1 MSTSILPYL
10 GNSGYSAEYLRDQF
24 YRERGPDAV
33 DLTGQLYLR
42 SGPVS
47 YSPNEL
53 RAFEQKALEQRAS
66 LEAAVKNTSP
76 FGTANTRQG
85 LFQTPTISPY
95 SNFSPSPTGGVSFTP
110 AFPAQVSQPS
120 FQNTLNNPNFGT
132 SFNPLEDL
140 RRSMFNSSMGNSA
153 FPQTNLSQGSGF
165 GGGSGGGGGNSS
177 AIPLEGKIGIV
188 KLAQGGDAAM
198 KNDILERAMFAM
210 PLSKEAR
217 NTGILS
223 GFEDEMEDEGSYE
236 EDEALDLPRTPQN
249 PEILMNNLRGD
260 MRSVDARYM
269 ELAQMV
275 GEEAAMQTP
284 PEVLAM
290 LQTQLAQQAG
300 IGALPQA
307 QGMAPPPME
316 APMGGPPLPFPQ
328 GGAEQAPPTP
338 DGLPPLRAAAGTLV
352 SAGQRLAQMG
362 ATGAQNLN
370 QYLGNLLMRPQFG
383 VERMTGGSPP
393 MALSLQARNAL
404 VQGPSGEIAFGTG
417 TRMAPAGTLSL
428 PASPTFTEGLR
439 TGIQQGAQRLAERF
453 PTAAQAMED
462 IRPYLGKIVGDSTAL
477 GGLLG
482 MGAFIATREERQ
494 RLADEAARA
503 NAEREVLLSRIPG
516 QRPPMPP
523 PPPGGATGAAGEPFR
538 VDVSGVGTP
547 IPEPSATAATMT
559 PQERL
564 AFEEANIP
572 GPAGRGD
579 LTPESLTKLLAG
591 AGAQAAPSGRG
602 ERIKAG
608 YQELAPI
615 FKELLGDDKETA
627 RANALLLLAQA
638 GFKLGTSRQP
648 TAAMAIS
655 EAAAELPR
663 GFAAILAQA
672 QDRDIKIRTAALQQA
687 IGDVQ
692 QQDKEAM
699 ALKLQLIKG
708 DFDLMKEQLKR
719 TSNQVL
725 EDAGAGG
732 RLLKTDKGSFLGFS
746 IDPQDPTVRSA
757 IRSSF
762 TLRDTDNPF
771 VENRGQAPTS
781 VETDKGQRIKL
792 SSTLN
797 SLDDSLT
804 TLSNLKGRFAEL
816 YSPGTWFQDK
826 VNNILVPI
834 SGGLIRPDV
843 KQESA
848 ATEVQVGLNSI
859 MKNIASAND
868 GGRVAVQEQEWVRE
882 TAKGINN
889 PTQFFS
895 NKEIA
900 AQQFNTLETVLR
912 NARQRVLTQLGYE
925 GNDYVMR
932 TPNTG
937 TQSDPF
943 VIPADPAQRKMMYTF
958 LGSTIG
964 KLQDPRATV
973 YLRDPNGVVKR
984 FTPPELLKLMRTE

>member
-1 MSTSILPYL
+1 MTTTSPYGSYLLPDLNSLKPGGFDIFNASMAYRGGPETQAQRDFKL
-10 GNSGYSAEYLRDQF
+10 QQESQMRNLQGMAGGMGNTSL
-24 YRERGPDAV
+24 P
-33 DLTGQLYLR
+33 GQL
-42 SGPVS
+42 
-47 YSPNEL
+47 
-53 RAFEQKALEQRAS
+53 
-66 LEAAVKNTSP
+66 NTSP
-76 FGTANTRQG
+76 FGTTINRQALYKPIQEFAAPQQLPAIPLVG
-85 LFQTPTISPY
+85 F
-95 SNFSPSPTGGVSFTP
+95 PSQQLMWEQ
-110 AFPAQVSQPS
+110 FPSQQFPS
-120 FQNTLNNPNFGT
+120 QQSAYDRLPEYQKEPEY
-132 SFNPLEDL
+132 NPLESVQ
-140 RRSMFNSSMGNSA
+140 RSMFGPSN
-153 FPQTNLSQGSGF
+153 QGGMRGY
-165 GGGSGGGGGNSS
+165 GGGSGGGGNSS

-188 KLAQGGDAAM
+188 KLAQGGSVTDAM
-198 KNDILERAMFAM
+198 QGDSEMEDEILKRAMFAM

-223 GFEDEMEDEGSYE
+223 GFEDEMEQEGSE
-236 EDEALDLPRTPQN
+236 DEDEALDLPRTPQN

-338 DGLPPLRAAAGTLV
+338 DGLPPLRAATGMLV
-352 SAGQRLAQMG
+352 SQGQRLAQMG

-383 VERMTGGSPP
+383 VERMMGGTPP
-393 MALSLQARNAL
+393 MPLSIQARNAL
-404 VQGPSGEIAFGTG
+404 VQGPGGVISYGRGTQF
-417 TRMAPAGTLSL
+417 APAGTLT
-428 PASPTFTEGLR
+428 PPVSPTFTEGLR
-439 TGIQQGAQRLAERF
+439 LGTQQLAQQYPRAADMLQRYGLAAGIPA
-453 PTAAQAMED
+453 T
-462 IRPYLGKIVGDSTAL
+462 
-477 GGLLG
+477 
-482 MGAFIATREERQ
+482 FIAGLTGRDTRSEAEKK
-494 RLADEAARA
+494 AD
-503 NAEREVLLSRIPG
+503 AEREMLLAQIPG
-516 QRPPMPP
+516 QRTTSLAP
-523 PPPGGATGAAGEPFR
+523 AANVPLEPIKEELPR
-538 VDVSGVGTP
+538 LDVSGVGQP
-547 IPEPSATAATMT
+547 IPEPSAQAATMR
-559 PQERL
+559 PSDQA
-564 AFEEANIP
+564 AFEEANIAP
-572 GPAGRGD
+572 QA
-579 LTPESLTKLLAG
+579 LAT
-591 AGAQAAPSGRG
+591 ALAAAKG
-602 ERIKAG
+602 ELPTDRASRIRAG
-608 YQELAPI
+608 YQELAPL

-627 RANALLLLAQA
+627 RSNALLLLAQA

-663 GFAAILAQA
+663 GFAAILSQA

-692 QQDKEAM
+692 EQDKYAQAM
-699 ALKLQLIKG
+699 RLQLLRG
-708 DFDLMKEQLKR
+708 DFELMKKQLEKAG
-719 TSNQVL
+719 TQVL

-732 RLLKTDKGSFLGFS
+732 RVLKTDKGSFLGFS
-746 IDPQDPTVRSA
+746 IDPKDPTVKSA
-757 IRSSF
+757 VASRF

-771 VENRGQAPTS
+771 VENRGEAPTS
-781 VETDKGQRIKL
+781 VETDKSERVKL
-792 SSTLN
+792 TSTLRSLDN
-797 SLDDSLT
+797 SLN
-804 TLSNLKGRFAEL
+804 TLDNLKGKFAEL

-826 VNNILVPI
+826 VNNLLVPI

-843 KQESA
+843 KQEDA
-848 ATEVQVGLNSI
+848 ATQVQVGLNSI

-889 PTQFFS
+889 PTRFFS

-900 AQQFNTLETVLR
+900 AQQFNSLETILR
-912 NARQRVLTQLGYE
+912 NARQQVLTQLGYE
-925 GNDYVMR
+925 NNDYVMR

-943 VIPADPAQRKMMYTF
+943 VVSADPQQQKMMYTF

-973 YLRDPNGVVKR
+973 YLRLPNGRVDAFNPTQLR
-984 FTPPELLKLMRTE
+984 QLIGQ